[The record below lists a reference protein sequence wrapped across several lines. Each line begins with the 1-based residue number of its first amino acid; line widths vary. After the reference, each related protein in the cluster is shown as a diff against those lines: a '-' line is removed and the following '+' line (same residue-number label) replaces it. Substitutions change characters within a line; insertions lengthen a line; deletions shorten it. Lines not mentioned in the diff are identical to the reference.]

1 MLNNIKEGCNRL
13 CDLQWTQPRLQ
24 ATRLLQTSL
33 KQYLIGEI
41 FVCYKIHENSEFRIW
56 NSWNLTV
63 M

>member
-41 FVCYKIHENSEFRIW
+41 FVCYKIHENSEFRI
-56 NSWNLTV
+56 
-63 M
+63 